1 MIRHLLIDLDDT
13 LYPANNGVWPAI
25 SERISAYM
33 ETRLELPA
41 DEVDSARARYARA
54 FGTTLAGLMADY
66 QIDPD
71 EYLEYVHDIPL
82 DRFVQPDPALR
93 RALARLPQEKS
104 VFTNA
109 SRGHAARTL
118 QLLGVQDLFQ
128 RIISIEALD
137 LINKPELG
145 AYTRVLDLLERPD
158 PAACAFADDRVRNLQ
173 PAARLG
179 MTTVL
184 VDGAGNPGDG
194 VHFAV
199 ARVHELA
206 EAVPAL
212 LEKVDNGRV

>member
-25 SERISAYM
+25 SERINAYM
-33 ETRLELPA
+33 TTRLELAA
-41 DEVDSARARYARA
+41 DEVASARARYARA

-82 DRFVQPDPALR
+82 DQFVRPDPALR
-93 RALARLPQEKS
+93 TALSRLPQEKS

-109 SRGHAARTL
+109 SRGHAVRTL
-118 QLLGVQDLFQ
+118 QLLGVQDLFE
-128 RIISIEALD
+128 RIISIESLE
-137 LINKPELG
+137 LVNKPELG
-145 AYTRVLDLLERPD
+145 AYTRVLELLERPD
-158 PAACAFADDRVRNLQ
+158 PTACAFADDRVRNLE

-184 VDGAGNPGDG
+184 VDGAGQTGDG
-194 VHFAV
+194 VHYAISH
-199 ARVHELA
+199 VHELA
-206 EAVPAL
+206 EAIPAL
-212 LEKVDNGRV
+212 LEEDDHGLV